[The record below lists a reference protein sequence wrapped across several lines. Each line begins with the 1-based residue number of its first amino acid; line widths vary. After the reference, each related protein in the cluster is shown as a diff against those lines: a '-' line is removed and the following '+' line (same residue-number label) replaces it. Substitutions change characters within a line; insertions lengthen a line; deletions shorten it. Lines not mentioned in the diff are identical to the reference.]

1 MHRADSLNK
10 KLQTVNIYMFL
21 KKNIHYTFII
31 NSSSFDLLVHRV
43 QQKESPDFKRLF
55 CETHKSRVSNIF

>member
-21 KKNIHYTFII
+21 KNIHYTFII

-55 CETHKSRVSNIF
+55 CETQKSRVSNIF